1 MGRRPKLPLA
11 VVGILLVGIL
21 INLATN
27 AASAQAHWPGWL
39 DLVRVY
45 AWIALA
51 ILAAALVYLTWR
63 TQPRKSKKRDPSK
76 VADLLAGAV
85 KAQWQTETKRRRVF
99 NPYALPVRWVAADS
113 ALFTPWPV
121 IVKQAAGSP
130 GISPEFAGIWA
141 ADPAELAGGDK
152 ELADVFGQVPTR
164 MLVVLGDPGAGKTI
178 LLVRFVLELLSTS
191 RRKVG
196 GPVPIVLPVAS
207 WNPEAEDLHS
217 WIERWI
223 ATDPAG
229 LARLTPDA
237 PGMARALLQGGLIL
251 PILDGFDEIPDQMRV
266 SAIEKIN
273 EAVKPE
279 PGLILTSRTTEYRD
293 AVNGKSGIRMV
304 LDGAAG
310 IKLCPLDARIVTDYL
325 KESSDSPEIAE
336 RWDVVTSTLTAD
348 KPAPAAQ
355 ALTTPLMVTLAR
367 AIYNPHDNENV
378 AAIQQRP
385 AELLNSRLFKNKEDV
400 ETYLLDKFIW
410 AAYRSPSQQS
420 HASGGYTWNYLQA
433 KRWLVFL
440 ARNGGP
446 EIAWWRLYNATPK
459 YLVGTVLA
467 VILAVAAAIGYPFVG
482 YGLGVTAGLL
492 FGYGVRT
499 LMPSFENKLF
509 PSLEK
514 GIIRGLFGG
523 VIGGALA
530 GLIAITTLPD
540 GPKNYGVGAY
550 LAGGLGVGIASAV
563 LGDLIAGLAA
573 GLTGGIVVT
582 FYENAAAFSSLR
594 TWVGGG
600 SHILNG
606 VGIALAAILTVELS
620 NRRPIPS
627 QGLRWSLVWTA
638 CGLVCGLTIGFI
650 ALIQIGGP
658 SGLLMAIAAPIAG
671 CLTGG
676 TAGAVRSKPESAV
689 PPSVVLRN
697 DRGAF
702 FRSWLVFG
710 VALGLITGIAGG
722 LSPGPAGHPNGIRFG
737 ILEGLSNAIIPGLG
751 LAFIQARWGTFA
763 IARCWLALKG
773 QLPWRLMT
781 FLDDA
786 YINRGVFRQTGAV
799 YEFRHIN
806 LQRRL
811 AGSEAESG
819 SVGFAGRAND
829 RSPVSAITGS
839 NNGDDIK
846 KGWSMVAASYDR
858 TSGTKRHPAPTGNGG
873 ERESGSPEES
883 DGHAASAPY
892 PRSDRGRQIT
902 VPNPPRVQVRAMFAK
917 AVIRRAARLLPFNI
931 SLSNEIGTEYREPVM
946 HLRRPNLFYRR
957 LGASGMIGFGESY
970 QAGDWDSDDLAAL
983 LTVFT
988 AGIDAFVP
996 PTLQRI
1002 RGHSAAARRPRVE
1015 DQTIGGSRSN
1025 SNYHYS
1031 LPEEL
1036 FCAFLDETMCYSSAI
1051 FPVNG
1056 NGTVIADE
1064 DALPRAQRGKIDR
1077 LLDLVGVGSGTRVL
1091 EIGTG
1096 WGELAVRAAQRGA
1109 LVHTVTNMPE
1119 HASYARSRA
1128 SQGDVADRV
1137 KVDLRD
1143 YRELSVDDG
1152 SFDAIV
1158 SVEMIEAVGRNYWPT
1173 FFQTLERLLAPQG
1186 SIGLQAMTMQHD
1198 RMLRTSTT
1206 YTWIDKYIFPGGVI
1220 PSIDAIE
1227 QTLAGH
1233 TRLRVL
1239 NRLSYGDHYRATL
1252 SLWRTRF
1259 NRNWPDVAALGF
1271 DDVFRRTWNF
1281 YLAYCEAGFAAQYLD
1296 VHQFLIGR

>member
-1 MGRRPKLPLA
+1 MRRRPRLPLA
-11 VVGILLVGIL
+11 VVGVLLIGIL

-51 ILAAALVYLTWR
+51 ILAAALVFLTWR
-63 TQPRKSKKRDPSK
+63 AQPRKSRKRDPSK

-99 NPYALPVRWVAADS
+99 NPYALPVRWIAADS
-113 ALFTPWPV
+113 TLFTPWPV

-130 GISPEFAGIWA
+130 GSSPELAAIWP

-152 ELADVFGQVPTR
+152 ELADVFGQIPTR

-178 LLVRFVLELLSTS
+178 LLVRFVLELLSAN
-191 RRKVG
+191 RRKAG

-217 WIERWI
+217 WIEHWI

-237 PGMARALLQGGLIL
+237 PGTAHALLQGGLIL
-251 PILDGFDEIPDQMRV
+251 PILDGFDEIPDQLRV

-273 EAVKPE
+273 DAVKPE

-293 AVNGKSGIRMV
+293 AVHGKNGVRMV

-310 IKLCPLDARIVTDYL
+310 IKLCPLDARIVADYL
-325 KESSDSPEIAE
+325 KESSDSPEVAE
-336 RWDVVTSTLTAD
+336 RWDAVIGTLSAD
-348 KPAPAAQ
+348 DPPPVAQ

-367 AIYNPHDNENV
+367 AIYNPRDNEDA

-385 AELLNSRLFKNKEDV
+385 AELLNPRLFKNKEDV

-410 AAYRSPSQQS
+410 AAYRSRSLPSRIS
-420 HASGGYTWNYLQA
+420 RSPTWDYP
-433 KRWLVFL
+433 KVKHWLVFL

-446 EIAWWRLYNATPK
+446 EIAWWRVYSTAPK

-467 VILAVAAAIGYPFVG
+467 VMLAVAAAVGYPFVG
-482 YGLGVTAGLL
+482 YGLGITVGLIVGL
-492 FGYGVRT
+492 GVRM
-499 LMPSFENKLF
+499 LLPSWESKLF

-523 VIGGALA
+523 LIGGTIA
-530 GLIAITTLPD
+530 GLIAIAALPG
-540 GPKNYGVGAY
+540 GPNFYGVGAY

-563 LGDLIAGLAA
+563 LGELIASLAA

-594 TWVGGG
+594 MWIGGG
-600 SHILNG
+600 SHVLNG
-606 VGIALAAILTVELS
+606 IGIALAAILTVELS
-620 NRRPIPS
+620 NRRQVPS

-638 CGLVCGLTIGFI
+638 CGSGCGITIGFI
-650 ALIQIGGP
+650 ALVQLGRP
-658 SGLLMAIAAPIAG
+658 SGLLIAIAAPIAG

-676 TAGAVRSKPESAV
+676 IAGAVKSKPESAV
-689 PPSVVLRN
+689 PPIVVLRN
-697 DRGAF
+697 DREAF

-737 ILEGLSNAIIPGLG
+737 IMEGLSNFIIPGLG
-751 LAFIQARWGTFA
+751 LAFIQAQWGTFA

-786 YINRGVFRQTGAV
+786 YINRGVFRQVGAV

-811 AGSEAESG
+811 AEDGAMS
-819 SVGFAGRAND
+819 D
-829 RSPVSAITGS
+829 LTGS
-839 NNGDDIK
+839 AARTKGRLPDAIAGVNSVDDNE
-846 KGWSMVAASYDR
+846 KGWSAVASYGGAPGAR
-858 TSGTKRHPAPTGNGG
+858 RHPTAALNNG
-873 ERESGSPEES
+873 EEGSSRPEAS
-883 DGHAASAPY
+883 YGHAASAPA
-892 PRSDRGRQIT
+892 SASGLGRQIA
-902 VPNPPRVQVRAMFAK
+902 VPNPPHAPVRAMLAK
-917 AVIRRAARLLPFNI
+917 AVIRRAARRLPFSI
-931 SLSNEIGTEYREPVM
+931 AVSNESGTEYRAPVM
-946 HLRRPNLFYRR
+946 QLRRPELFYRR
-957 LGASGMIGFGESY
+957 LGASGLIGFGEAY

-983 LTVFT
+983 LTVFA

-996 PTLQRI
+996 PTLQWI
-1002 RGHSAAARRPRVE
+1002 RGHSAATRRPRAE
-1015 DQTIGGSRSN
+1015 DQTIDGARRN
-1025 SNYHYS
+1025 AHHHYS
-1031 LPEEL
+1031 VPDEL
-1036 FCAFLDETMCYSSAI
+1036 FRAFLDETMCYSSAI
-1051 FPVNG
+1051 FPTSVD
-1056 NGTVIADE
+1056 GTVIADE
-1064 DALPRAQRGKIDR
+1064 DALSQAQRRKIDQ
-1077 LLDLVGVGSGTRVL
+1077 LLDLAGVHSETRML

-1109 LVHTVTNMPE
+1109 LVHTVTNMAE
-1119 HASYARSRA
+1119 HAAYARNRA
-1128 SQGDVADRV
+1128 SASEVADRV
-1137 KVDLRD
+1137 RVDLRD
-1143 YRELSVDDG
+1143 YRELTVNDG

-1158 SVEMIEAVGRNYWPT
+1158 SVEMIEAVGRSYWPA
-1173 FFQTLERLLAPQG
+1173 FFQTLEHLLAPQG
-1186 SIGLQAMTMQHD
+1186 RIGLQAMTMKHD
-1198 RMLRTSTT
+1198 RMLKTSTT
-1206 YTWIDKYIFPGGVI
+1206 YTWIDKYIFPGGLI
-1220 PSIDAIE
+1220 PSMDSIE
-1227 QTLAGH
+1227 QNLARH
-1233 TRLRVL
+1233 TSLRVL
-1239 NRLSYGDHYRATL
+1239 DRHSYGDHYRATL

-1271 DDVFRRTWNF
+1271 DEAFRRTWNF
-1281 YLAYCEAGFAAQYLD
+1281 YLAYCEAGFAARYLD